1 MLAITTMVRII
12 KFFFVFLIVLVTIY
26 SCEYNND
33 DLLRVSL
40 IVANIDDSS
49 SNEDRTQDLIKYDFD
64 KGELISTETIVS
76 NPGGQLRFNCEES
89 RVYRN
94 RYVIT
99 DFGDIV
105 DMTTR
110 QFIHRGGSGSEYTR
124 LLDVEGDYV
133 YIHQPKTDVYYYF
146 NLANLETREME
157 DPGSWSL
164 PGLLSPDG
172 SISVTSSGR
181 NEGQIWLHYLNG
193 ESELLVE
200 GFYVEYSPLSSSL
213 AGVPL
218 LWLDNERVLTQESNG
233 VIVIVSIDGS
243 VVPVVNIDLSDFDSA
258 PSGSK
263 GALHAGLYRNLNA
276 DIIFN
281 ISLLGPEGK
290 FRENRF
296 VIDVETKSYD
306 MYYDPEWIALG
317 HEFEYS
323 TKDDHTVLRY
333 KSNDIGQEQYFIA
346 RHVRT
351 TEGHLATISR
361 ETPEYPTSIKVW
373 SSANGKWTTLDF
385 EFPIWITYSAV
396 IGWIE

>member
-1 MLAITTMVRII
+1 MIS
-12 KFFFVFLIVLVTIY
+12 
-26 SCEYNND
+26 SCEYSD
-33 DLLRVSL
+33 DDFQRFSL
-40 IVANIDDSS
+40 IVANVDDS
-49 SNEDRTQDLIKYDFD
+49 NTDGDRKQDLIKYDFEN
-64 KGELISTETIVS
+64 GELVSTETIIT

-94 RYVIT
+94 QYVIT

-105 DMTTR
+105 DITTR
-110 QFIHRGGSGSEYTR
+110 EFIHRGGSGSGYTR
-124 LLDVEGDYV
+124 LIGVEGDHV
-133 YIHQPKTDVYYYF
+133 YIHQPQTDKYYYF
-146 NLANLETREME
+146 NLANLEYVEME
-157 DPGSWSL
+157 VPGSWSL

-233 VIVIVSIDGS
+233 VIVIVTIDGS

-276 DIIFN
+276 DIIYN
-281 ISLLGPEGK
+281 ISLLGLEGK

-296 VIDVETKSYD
+296 IIDIETKSYS

-323 TKDDHTVLRY
+323 TKENHTVLRY
-333 KSNDIGQEQYFIA
+333 KGNDIGQEQYFIA

-361 ETPEYPTSIKVW
+361 ETPEYPTSIKAW
-373 SSANGKWTTLDF
+373 SSANGKWTTMDF

>member
-1 MLAITTMVRII
+1 M
-12 KFFFVFLIVLVTIY
+12 
-26 SCEYNND
+26 
-33 DLLRVSL
+33 
-40 IVANIDDSS
+40 ANIDDS
-49 SNEDRTQDLIKYDFD
+49 NTYQDRTQDLLKYDFEN
-64 KGELISTETIVS
+64 GELVSTETIVS

-105 DMTTR
+105 DITTR
-110 QFIHRGGSGSEYTR
+110 QFIHRGGSGSGYTR
-124 LLDVEGDYV
+124 LLDVVGDYV
-133 YIHQPKTDVYYYF
+133 YIHKPQTDEYYYF

-172 SISVTSSGR
+172 SMSVTSSER

-193 ESELLVE
+193 ETELLGE

-218 LWLDNERVLTQESNG
+218 LWLDNERVLTQRSNG
-233 VIVIVSIDGS
+233 VIVIVTVDGS
-243 VVPVVNIDLSDFDSA
+243 EVSVVNIDLSDFDFA

-263 GALHAGLYRNLNA
+263 GALRVSLYRNHNTE
-276 DIIFN
+276 IIYN
-281 ISLLGPEGK
+281 ISLLGPEAK

-296 VIDVETKSYD
+296 VIDVETKSYSK
-306 MYYDPEWIALG
+306 YYDPEWIALG

-323 TKDDHTVLRY
+323 TKDDHTLLRY
-333 KSNDIGQEQYFIA
+333 KGNDIGQEQYFIA
-346 RHVRT
+346 RHART

-361 ETPEYPTSIKVW
+361 ETPEYPTSIKAW
-373 SSANGKWTTLDF
+373 SSATGKWTTMDF